1 MVLRNAVHK
10 DLYADSV
17 ALMRVAARLAEPPGV
32 ETISLVMGTPA
43 NRDVLARSG
52 LLTSPG
58 HDAGPNDLLVAVRG
72 EPDAVD
78 TALALVV
85 DALSGPGEGPCAG
98 PEAGADAGPPVRSL
112 VGAPSGA
119 SLALIST
126 PGPYAAA
133 EALKALRLGMH
144 VFVFSDHVPIEQE
157 VLLKRE
163 AARRGLLVMGPDCG
177 TAVIGGIPLGFANE
191 VRAGRVGLVGAS
203 GTGLQQ
209 VSSLLHSMGSGV
221 SHVIGTGSR
230 DVSAEVGGPTMR
242 AGLDALAADPATEI
256 IVLVS
261 KPPAPHVAEQLLRHA
276 SASGKPVVACFLGTD
291 QAAPA
296 PAGVT
301 LAPTLLEAARSAA
314 SLTVGGALPPG
325 EELPKLPAPAAPR
338 HLLRALYAGGTF
350 AHEAALLLGPA
361 LGDITRTAPPPVPG
375 AAPRLPDRHLVLDLG
390 DDEFTAGRPHPMID
404 PTVRTEYL
412 RAALADPRT
421 AAVVLDV
428 VIGHGAAPDPA
439 AALAEALAEAPAD
452 APPVIA
458 FVVGTDDDPQG
469 LTAQQRILR
478 DAGAYV
484 VDSSTTAARVCAEL
498 LPAGGDLML
507 APAAS
512 GSAPSSSSTSSSTSA
527 SASASRIGETA

>member
-17 ALMRVAARLAEPPGV
+17 ALMRVAARLSEPPGV

-52 LLTSPG
+52 LLTTPG

-85 DALSGPGEGPCAG
+85 DALSGPGEGPGAG
-98 PEAGADAGPPVRSL
+98 SEAGADAGPPVRSL
-112 VGAPSGA
+112 VGAPAGA

-144 VFVFSDHVPIEQE
+144 AFVFSDHVPIEQE

-177 TAVIGGIPLGFANE
+177 TAVIGGIPLGFANV
-191 VRAGRVGLVGAS
+191 VRPGCVGLVGAS

-242 AGLDALAADPATEI
+242 AGLDALVADPATKVV
-256 IVLVS
+256 VLVS
-261 KPPAPHVAEQLLRHA
+261 KPPAPHVAAQLLRHA
-276 SASGKPVVACFLGTD
+276 GASGKPVVACFLGTD
-291 QAAPA
+291 GTAPA
-296 PAGVT
+296 PVGVT

-314 SLTVGGALPPG
+314 SLAVGAALPPG
-325 EELPKLPAPAAPR
+325 EELPKLPAPAPPR

-390 DDEFTAGRPHPMID
+390 DDQFTAGRPHPMID
-404 PTVRTEYL
+404 PTVRTQYL
-412 RAALADPRT
+412 RAALADPRS

-439 AALAEALAEAPAD
+439 AALAGALSEAPAD

-469 LTAQQRILR
+469 LTAQQRTLR

-498 LPAGGDLML
+498 LSSGGDLML
-507 APAAS
+507 TPTAHGSASAAS
-512 GSAPSSSSTSSSTSA
+512 ASA

>member
-32 ETISLVMGTPA
+32 ETVSLVMGTPA

-52 LLTSPG
+52 LLTDPG
-58 HDAGPNDLLVAVRG
+58 RDAGPNDLLVAVRG

-78 TALALVV
+78 HALALVT
-85 DALSGPGEGPCAG
+85 DALSGPGEGAPG
-98 PEAGADAGPPVRSL
+98 TGADTGPPVRSL
-112 VGAPSGA
+112 VGAPAGA

-133 EALKALRLGMH
+133 EAFKALRLGMH
-144 VFVFSDHVPIEQE
+144 AFVFSDHVPIEQE

-177 TAVIGGIPLGFANE
+177 TAVISGIPLGFANE
-191 VRAGRVGLVGAS
+191 VRPGRVGLVGAS

-209 VSSLLHSMGSGV
+209 VSSLLHSMGAGV

-230 DVSAEVGGPTMR
+230 DVSAEVGGLTMR
-242 AGLDALAADPATEI
+242 AGLDALAADPATEV

-261 KPPAPHVAEQLLRHA
+261 KPPAPQVAEQLLRHA
-276 SASGKPVVACFLGTD
+276 SALGKAVVACFLGAQDCTV
-291 QAAPA
+291 AP
-296 PAGVT
+296 PGVT
-301 LAPTLLEAARSAA
+301 LAPTLFEAARSAA
-314 SLTVGGALPPG
+314 SLAVGGALPPG
-325 EELPKLPAPAAPR
+325 EELPEVPAPTPPR

-350 AHEAALLLGPA
+350 AHEAAWLLGPV

-390 DDEFTAGRPHPMID
+390 DDEFTVGRPHPMID

-412 RAALADPRT
+412 RAALADPRS

-428 VIGHGAAPDPA
+428 VIGHGAAANPA
-439 AALAEALAEAPAD
+439 AALAGALAEAPAD

-458 FVVGTDDDPQG
+458 FVVGTDDDRQG
-469 LTAQQRILR
+469 LTAQRRILR

-484 VDSSTTAARVCAEL
+484 VDSSTTAARACAEL
-498 LPAGGDLML
+498 LATSCDLAL
-507 APAAS
+507 VPAAS
-512 GSAPSSSSTSSSTSA
+512 ASASASASAPASA
-527 SASASRIGETA
+527 ATSASASRIGETA